1 MKPEHLIGKVHYI
14 YAPRDGQSKARKA
27 YAMERAPVKRSAWVE
42 SAIGVLAALAVLA
55 VVTLAHLV
63 AS

>member
-27 YAMERAPVKRSAWVE
+27 YAMERAPAKRSAWVE
-42 SAIGVLAALAVLA
+42 YAIGALAALAVLVVVA
-55 VVTLAHLV
+55 VVHLV